1 MMRDMDIGAP
11 PVAEDDRLVG
21 MITDGDIAV
30 RAVADDKPSSTPV
43 REVMTEDLKYCFD
56 DDVLDQVA
64 RNMAG
69 EQVRRLVVDRNNKL
83 VEILSVGD
91 LATQGGQQPATQAL
105 EGISQ
110 PGGQH
115 ATGRS

>member
-1 MMRDMDIGAP
+1 
-11 PVAEDDRLVG
+11 
-21 MITDGDIAV
+21 
-30 RAVADDKPSSTPV
+30 
-43 REVMTEDLKYCFD
+43 MTEDLKYCFD
-56 DDVLDQVA
+56 DDVVDQVA

-69 EQVRRLVVDRNNKL
+69 EQVGRLPVVDRNNKL
-83 VEILSVGD
+83 VEILSLGD
-91 LATQGGQQPATQAL
+91 LATQGGQQPAQAL